1 MNCRSY
7 TFTTIVLYVIMCY
20 KPIQINTTVW
30 LTIIFVSLDLVSC
43 FPDKRIFMI
52 KDFSQIVQIN
62 PICFQSYALL
72 SEETSTEVK

>member
-1 MNCRSY
+1 
-7 TFTTIVLYVIMCY
+7 MCY

-52 KDFSQIVQIN
+52 KEFSQIV
-62 PICFQSYALL
+62 
-72 SEETSTEVK
+72 